1 MKKPLSLL
9 LLALVLILS
18 SCIQMPPS
26 KAVSSEESGAPS
38 QSVTATDA
46 PPTVDFSDPAAVSL
60 NFLQNNSHAVVD
72 CSSREYSYAE
82 MEADLAALANA
93 YPSRFSYR
101 SFGRSVAGRELYVG
115 VLGNPNA
122 SRQVVVSAG
131 LHGREYLTPLLVMK
145 QLEFYLTYYDAG
157 HYDGIPYAT
166 LFEEI
171 CFYVIPMNNPDGI
184 MLSQEGISSLT
195 DPSLRNTVEAIYYSD
210 LSAGLTSQTNINKYL
225 QYWKSNACGV
235 DLNRNF
241 DALWKEYYNYS
252 LPSFAQYKGPSAAS
266 EPETQATVSLIESLS
281 NPLAVLCVHS
291 QGEVIYFNCGQE
303 KSLLDATA
311 AFVEVLSDRTA
322 YEIVTDQNND
332 ASLSDWC
339 ALEKGLISVTLETG
353 SGICPLDLDK
363 FEPMWR
369 DNFDLLPL
377 TAAYFRK

>member
-9 LLALVLILS
+9 LLALALILA
-18 SCIQMPPS
+18 SCIQAPPS
-26 KAVSSEESGAPS
+26 PEVPTES
-38 QSVTATDA
+38 QSTQAASTSA
-46 PPTVDFSDPAAVSL
+46 PTILKDFSDPRTAAL
-60 NFLQNNSHAVVD
+60 DFLQDSNGAIVD

-82 MEADLAALANA
+82 MEADLAALAEA
-93 YPSRFSYR
+93 HPSRFSYR
-101 SFGRSVAGRELYVG
+101 SFGKSVAGRELFVG
-115 VLGNPNA
+115 ILGNPSA
-122 SRQVVVSAG
+122 KKQVLVSAG

-157 HYDGIPYAT
+157 HYNGVPYAT

-171 CFYVIPMNNPDGI
+171 CFYVVPMNNPDGI
-184 MLSQEGISSLT
+184 MLSQEGIGSLT
-195 DPSLRNTVEAIYYSD
+195 DPALRNTVEAIYYSD

-225 QYWKSNACGV
+225 QYWKANARGV

-266 EPETQATVSLIESLS
+266 EPETQATVALIEGLS
-281 NPLAVLCVHS
+281 NPLAVLCIHS
-291 QGEVIYFNCGQE
+291 QGEVIYWNCGQE
-303 KSLLDATA
+303 SSLADATLNFA
-311 AFVEVLSDRTA
+311 EALSARTD

-339 ALEKGLISVTLETG
+339 ALKKDLIAVTLETG
-353 SGICPLDLDK
+353 SGLCPLDLDK
-363 FEPMWR
+363 FEPIWR

-377 TAAYFRK
+377 TAAYFLK